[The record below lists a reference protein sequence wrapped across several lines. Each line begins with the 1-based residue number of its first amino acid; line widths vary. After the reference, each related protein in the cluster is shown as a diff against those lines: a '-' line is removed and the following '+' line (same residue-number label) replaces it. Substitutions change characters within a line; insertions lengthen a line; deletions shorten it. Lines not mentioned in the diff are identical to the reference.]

1 MKYISALLVLMI
13 SSFLV
18 YGQKSR
24 IDLAD
29 YNSIDVFGAVEVE
42 LIKADK
48 PYVEIE
54 YNGISKEDFVA
65 DVNSGVLRL
74 KIKNR
79 HYLDDW
85 SSDHNYN
92 RSDYVKVKAYY
103 VELEV
108 IDGQAGAIISS
119 RAPIKSKNL
128 YVDCSMGAE
137 IDLELIGQRAKLK
150 SSMGGIL
157 TLSGRIEYIDVRA
170 NMGGEL
176 KAAHLKSRVANVS
189 ASMGAEVRINVD
201 EEIEAT
207 SSLGAVV
214 QYIGSP
220 SVRNVN
226 RNLGGEV
233 NNR

>member
-1 MKYISALLVLMI
+1 MKYFTFFILMI
-13 SSFLV
+13 SCLYV
-18 YGQKSR
+18 NGQTK
-24 IDLAD
+24 IELAD
-29 YNSIDVFGAVEVE
+29 YNSVDVFGAVEVE

-54 YNGISKEDFVA
+54 YNGVSKEDFIA

-85 SSDHNYN
+85 SSNHDYN
-92 RSDYVKVKAYY
+92 RSEYVRVKAYY
-103 VELEV
+103 VELEA
-108 IDGQAGAIISS
+108 IEGQAAAIITS
-119 RAPIKSKNL
+119 RAPVKSKNL

-137 IDLELIGQRAKLK
+137 IDLELIAQRAKLK

-157 TLSGRIEYIDVRA
+157 TLSGKIEYIDVRA

-176 KAAHLKSRVANVS
+176 KASQLKARVANVS

-201 EEIEAT
+201 DEIDVS
-207 SSLGAVV
+207 SSLGAEVRYV
-214 QYIGSP
+214 GSP
-220 SVRNVN
+220 SVKHVS

-233 NNR
+233 NHR

>member
-1 MKYISALLVLMI
+1 MI
-13 SSFLV
+13 SSFFV
-18 YGQKSR
+18 YGQKNR
-24 IDLAD
+24 IDLAN

-42 LIKADK
+42 LIKSDK
-48 PYVEIE
+48 NYVEIE
-54 YNGISKEDFVA
+54 FNGISKEDFVA

-79 HYLDDW
+79 HYFEDW

-92 RSDYVKVKAYY
+92 HADYVRVKAYY
-103 VELEV
+103 VELEE
-108 IDGQAGAIISS
+108 ISGQAAAIITS

-137 IDLELIGQRAKLK
+137 IDLELLAQRAKLK

-157 TLSGRIEYIDVRA
+157 TLSGKIEYIDVRA
-170 NMGGEL
+170 SMGGEL

-201 EEIEAT
+201 DEIEVT
-207 SSLGAVV
+207 SSLGAEVH
-214 QYIGSP
+214 YLGSP
-220 SVRNVN
+220 TVKNVS

-233 NNR
+233 NHR